1 MRRITLRDSRPT
13 ANSLMADAG
22 VPPHVRAAWCGHTEA
37 VNVAV
42 YTRAAADMAVAGA
55 ALSKIYDATPPA
67 TASRVEPRWS

>member
-22 VPPHVRAAWCGHTEA
+22 VPPHVRAAWCGRTDA

-42 YTRAAADMAVAGA
+42 YTRAQQADMAVAGA
-55 ALSKIYDATPPA
+55 ALSKIYDA
-67 TASRVEPRWS
+67 V